1 MESNKVLLV
10 GGNGFIGQ
18 NLRDELIKKQIPFD
32 ITDINEE
39 DLTVANNILID
50 KLKDVTHVFLLA
62 SKIGAKL
69 FNKTPIE
76 PYFDNISIL
85 YNCIDAIQIASE
97 RYKRKYHI
105 VWYSSSEVFGSIEPY
120 EMILNDSYVKLNMN
134 DARSLYSVVKLT
146 GELLL
151 KQMYKDKQINSLTIL
166 RLFNISGK
174 YQRRGVL
181 FDMIN
186 SALSSKQI
194 EFSDKTTRTIT
205 SVQCMIDETFDTVF
219 KNANGVVYKNITE
232 DNNSIYMEDLTKMV
246 SNYLISN
253 NIVDKIDL
261 IRNQPDNFLQY
272 RHTGDIS
279 KYNINKVEFNK
290 IISDVFEEV
299 KNVREQ
305 HSIDITD

>member
-1 MESNKVLLV
+1 MVSNKVLLV
-10 GGNGFIGQ
+10 GGNGFVGQ
-18 NLRDELIKKQIPFD
+18 NLRDELLKRQIQFD
-32 ITDINEE
+32 IIDINEE
-39 DLTVANNILID
+39 DLTISNNILVN
-50 KLKDVTHVFLLA
+50 KLKGITHVFLLA
-62 SKIGAKL
+62 SKIGANL

-76 PYFDNISIL
+76 PYFDNTSIL
-85 YNCIDAIQIASE
+85 YNCVDAIQIASE
-97 RYKRKYHI
+97 KYKRKYHI
-105 VWYSSSEVFGSIEPY
+105 VWYSSSEVFGSIEP
-120 EMILNDSYVKLNMN
+120 EKLILNDSSVKLNMN
-134 DARSLYSVVKLT
+134 DARTLYSIVKLT

-151 KQMYKDKQINSLTIL
+151 TQMYKEEQINSLTIL

-205 SVQCMIDETFDTVF
+205 SVKCMIDETFDTVF
-219 KNANGVVYKNITE
+219 KNTNGVVYKNITE
-232 DNNSIYMEDLTKMV
+232 DNNSLYMEDLAKMV
-246 SNYLISN
+246 SNYLISK

-261 IRNQPDNFLQY
+261 IKNKPDKFLQY

-279 KYNINKVEFNK
+279 KHNINKVEFNK

-305 HSIDITD
+305 HSTDITD